1 MFNIKL
7 NTMGPGV
14 IPGEL
19 LISCLFCVIGIA
31 CLVVFFV
38 VTILKNQAKIERA
51 KKADQGHDRKD
62 DKQDNGSFR

>member
-7 NTMGPGV
+7 NTMGPAV
-14 IPGEL
+14 NLGEL
-19 LISCLFCVIGIA
+19 LISCLLCVIGIA

-51 KKADQGHDRKD
+51 KKADQGHDRKN